1 MNEPLLFVAQSGE
14 HALTGVSENPA
25 NYVAA
30 LAKELPNPIELTA
43 SAWVPA
49 AHRIRALA
57 DLRRILRHAHH
68 QGGWFKVDP
77 GVAANALAMAAHKHG
92 GERYDPEPDR
102 LADGLIKVSKRDR
115 AVITPHGRFPS
126 SAAAS
131 VALGITRQAVWKNA
145 HKLAPGWRFADE
157 EG

>member
-1 MNEPLLFVAQSGE
+1 MNEPLIFVAQSGE
-14 HALTGVSENPA
+14 HMLTGVSADPTNYINLLA
-25 NYVAA
+25 NN
-30 LAKELPNPIELTA
+30 LPEPIELVA
-43 SAWVPA
+43 SAWVPST
-49 AHRIRALA
+49 HRGRALA

-68 QGGWFKVDP
+68 RGNWFKVTP
-77 GVAANALAMAAHKHG
+77 NVAANALAMAAHKHG

-102 LADGLIKVSKRDR
+102 LADGLTKPSRRDR
-115 AVITPHGRFPS
+115 PVITPHGRFPS

-145 HKLAPGWRFADE
+145 HKLAPGWRFVDE